1 MLNAHERLYQLRHW
15 VGLSASFPWLRAL
28 GRLRLLAGLALH
40 AARPRGRTAPAAYR
54 PWGAPHCPSG
64 TAFGGRYAGGQEP
77 PGRRRPMGAVYVLKH
92 VPGRSCPPPCRVG
105 APGFAPT
112 PSFGRS
118 RAEPSGLR
126 PTSTRLPHQ
135 GAALDPP
142 GWPPGPGYAPLRG
155 FPAACPPVGYRLAT
169 GNPLSGS
176 PTPPARRH
184 AVMAP

>member
-1 MLNAHERLYQLRHW
+1 MRTLSRLRHW
-15 VGLSASFPWLRAL
+15 VGLSRPPSRGCAPWVACGSLP
-28 GRLRLLAGLALH
+28 GLPFTPPDRRSDSSSGL
-40 AARPRGRTAPAAYR
+40 R

-64 TAFGGRYAGGQEP
+64 TAFGGRCAGGQEP
-77 PGRRRPMGAVYVLKH
+77 PGRRRPVGAVYVLKH

-126 PTSTRLPHQ
+126 PNSTRLPHH
-135 GAALDPP
+135 GSALDPP

-155 FPAACPPVGYRLAT
+155 FTAACPPSAT
-169 GNPLSGS
+169 GLRPRS
-176 PTPPARRH
+176 P
-184 AVMAP
+184 